1 MGSCTNKWR
10 VAELDVYI
18 YNRNGEMWTWEVVQI
33 NGELRNWMFIYII
46 EMGKC
51 GHGKLYK

>member
-18 YNRNGEMWTWEVVQI
+18 Y
-33 NGELRNWMFIYII
+33 II